1 MDSKFSHIDR
11 LVTAREAMHLLGI
24 GSTTLYKFCREGKL
38 NPVKF
43 SRRCTRF
50 RVSDIQTLICA
61 NQEGGKQ

>member
-1 MDSKFSHIDR
+1 MESRTTPDR
-11 LVTAREAMHLLGI
+11 LITAREAMHMLSI

-50 RVSDIQTLICA
+50 RVSEIQGLIA
-61 NQEGGKQ
+61 GSSAKEVL